1 MVDLKGDK
9 GDGAEDIDVVNTS
22 ELPNLEL
29 LNNQKE
35 INEYLE
41 QNKLDVAGG
50 VMTGPLTI
58 LDSNT
63 DVLFTTVNDGI
74 EVTGPF
80 SIKTGLFSV
89 QDTNDN
95 FLIDIAD
102 GFTSFYGDVQFGTSN
117 ALLAT
122 NSAQEIISYKSVE
135 LANLNSYVAG
145 VRETNAN
152 NNLSFWKGTQ
162 AEYNNIPTKDPNTIY
177 FVT

>member
-1 MVDLKGDK
+1 M
-9 GDGAEDIDVVNTS
+9 
-22 ELPNLEL
+22 
-29 LNNQKE
+29 
-35 INEYLE
+35 
-41 QNKLDVAGG
+41 
-50 VMTGPLTI
+50 
-58 LDSNT
+58 
-63 DVLFTTVNDGI
+63 
-74 EVTGPF
+74 
-80 SIKTGLFSV
+80 FSV